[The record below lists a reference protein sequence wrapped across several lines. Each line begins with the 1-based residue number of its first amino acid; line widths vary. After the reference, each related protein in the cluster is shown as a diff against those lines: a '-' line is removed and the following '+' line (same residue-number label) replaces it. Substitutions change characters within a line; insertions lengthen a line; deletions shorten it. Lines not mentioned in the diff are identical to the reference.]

1 MRKDESKRLPK
12 NGAPPGAH
20 VYDPNG
26 AMAKRLRW
34 KASSERKRKD
44 DRAKENLF
52 TERIK
57 QDILKGETTAKIIEK
72 FFSEYKGVF
81 YELDDKTAKTLME
94 RMIGRLKTE
103 MINEMRNSIRESDDL
118 ESDIMY
124 LISEGKNEDE
134 IVQMLLTFFEKDEFY
149 IRERIKELE
158 SKMEELWN
166 HYNETFLDKRG
177 ILNVPMAKSNFDKIL
192 QFEDEYKILDR
203 SGCKTSIL
211 NVDNGIIP
219 NGIAILCK
227 YFKMK
232 NEKMKE
238 AEKNP
243 NRYSSNFRKSV
254 KVPRSRWSQYR

>member
-12 NGAPPGAH
+12 NGAPPGVH
-20 VYDPNG
+20 VHDPYG
-26 AMAKRLRW
+26 AMAKRLVG

-57 QDILKGETTAKIIEK
+57 QDILKGGTTAEIIEEY
-72 FFSEYKGVF
+72 FSEYKGVF
-81 YELDDKTAKTLME
+81 HELDDKTAKTLME
-94 RMIGRLKTE
+94 RMICRLKTE
-103 MINEMRNSIRESDDL
+103 MINEMRNSLRENDDL
-118 ESDIMY
+118 ESEIMY

-134 IVQMLLTFFEKDEFY
+134 IVQIL
-149 IRERIKELE
+149 IRIFQMEESDIRNRINEIKF
-158 SKMEELWN
+158 KMEELWN

-177 ILNVPMAKSNFDKIL
+177 ILNVSMAKSTFDKIL

-219 NGIAILCK
+219 NGIAILCR

-238 AEKNP
+238 AEEDP
-243 NRYSSNFRKSV
+243 NRYSSKFRQSV
-254 KVPRSRWSQYR
+254 KVPRSRWS